1 MNKELEIIEKVLK
14 RKYPF
19 IIGIEPSENLN
30 NSLDVTYFI
39 DIIVKT
45 DKLGSVIDNYKST
58 LDQVKRGYPSNYH
71 GLYLGSDDYND
82 EESKDVITLR
92 QIQNDIEYLVELI
105 HNGTLIPDEYKV
117 DRKYLEVN
125 MYRFK

>member
-19 IIGIEPSENLN
+19 IIGIEPSEDLN
-30 NSLDVTYFI
+30 NSVEVTYFI

-45 DKLGSVIDNYKST
+45 DKLGSVIDNYRKT
-58 LDQVKRGYPSNYH
+58 LDMINSGYPGNYH

-125 MYRFK
+125 LYRFT